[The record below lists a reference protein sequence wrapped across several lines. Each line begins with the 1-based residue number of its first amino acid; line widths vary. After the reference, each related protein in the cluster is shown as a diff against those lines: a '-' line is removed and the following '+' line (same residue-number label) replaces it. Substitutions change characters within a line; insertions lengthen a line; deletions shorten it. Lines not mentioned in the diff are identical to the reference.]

1 MTPVEEIAVPTLVV
15 HGDADRIVPYEN
27 GVELARR
34 IPGARFEP
42 FPGGGHLL
50 FLESPERLNP
60 LVAEFLA

>member
-1 MTPVEEIAVPTLVV
+1 MTPVDQIGAPTLVL

-34 IPGARFEP
+34 IPGSRFET
-42 FPGGGHLL
+42 FHGGGHLL
-50 FLESPERLNP
+50 HLEAPERFNP